1 MKIAAQLRLLT
12 LVNSTC
18 LLLVIALTA
27 FQLNTLRETFNSY
40 EHSQAMMYRLAEI
53 KAAVLTVSR
62 ADLMSPTTDKLLVDT
77 DAVVRKGW
85 AEIQPQLL
93 PAERDKTAQTVVA
106 NWDSYLKNFQ
116 NALKISST
124 NPQDALSIPDQ
135 IYNMHLQPLSA
146 AIDELSASQQV
157 VAGAKKVEIEAD
169 IGRLLWV
176 VLTPLLFAGVVI
188 VGFQSRF
195 GYRLRLRVA
204 AMSEV
209 AVQLRQ
215 GDLSRRL
222 PADNGDEISDLARA
236 INDFVAALE
245 GILRDVQGSAKTVRN
260 NAQGISGKA
269 HLVTDKTR
277 EQSEDLQ
284 EVSGSVDQIREA
296 INEVSANVSSVA
308 DSTFSAAELG
318 RDAALIGR
326 DTTERLAQLDTT
338 VADAAGRIREL
349 VESIAQIGEVS
360 AFIKEIAGQTNL
372 LALNAAIEA
381 ARAGEQ
387 GRGFAVVADE
397 VRKLSENTTRSTVRI
412 TELLDGVHAAAS
424 ETERT
429 ISHAREAASAGVGK
443 GQEMAGMLRQIDDVV
458 AGISDSM
465 QQIAAATEEQS
476 AATHLIGS
484 NIEVVTGIAEE
495 TMQSMM
501 ATDADI
507 SLLVDVADQ
516 MEKAVS
522 RFHLSAA

>member
-12 LVNSTC
+12 IVNSTC

-27 FQLNTLRETFNSY
+27 FQLDSLRVSFLSY
-40 EHSQAMMYRLAEI
+40 ERNQAMMYRLAEI
-53 KAAVLTVSR
+53 KAAVLTASR
-62 ADLMSPTTDKLLVDT
+62 ADLMSPDTAKLLDDT
-77 DAVVRKGW
+77 DVVLRKGW
-85 AEIQPQLL
+85 AEIQPQLS
-93 PAERDKTAQTVVA
+93 AADRDKATPAVQA
-106 NWDSYLKNFQ
+106 NWDSYLKNFR
-116 NALKISST
+116 NALQISTT

-135 IYNMHLQPLSA
+135 IYGLHLLPLTA
-146 AIDELSASQQV
+146 ELDRLSASQQV
-157 VAGAKKVEIEAD
+157 VATARKEEIEAD

-195 GYRLRLRVA
+195 GHRLKQRVA
-204 AMSEV
+204 AMGEV

-222 PADNGDEISDLARA
+222 PAANADEISDLARA
-236 INDFVAALE
+236 INEFIAALE
-245 GILRDVQGSAKTVRN
+245 ETLHEVQSSAATVRSN
-260 NAQGISGKA
+260 TQRISGKA
-269 HLVTDKTR
+269 NAVTGQTR

-284 EVSGSVDQIREA
+284 EVSGSVDQIRQA
-296 INEVSANVSSVA
+296 INEVAASVSSVA
-308 DSTFSAAELG
+308 DATFEAANLG
-318 RDAALIGR
+318 RDATLIGN
-326 DTTERLAQLDTT
+326 DTTARLAQLDST
-338 VADAAGRIREL
+338 VADAAKQIRDL
-349 VESIAQIGEVS
+349 VQSIAQIGEVS

-381 ARAGEQ
+381 ARAGEH

-412 TELLDGVHAAAS
+412 TELLDAVHLAAGQ
-424 ETERT
+424 TEQT
-429 ISHAREAASAGVGK
+429 IDEARQAANDGLGK
-443 GQEMAGMLRQIDDVV
+443 GQEMATMLGQIDSLV

-484 NIEVVTGIAEE
+484 NIEVVSRIADE
-495 TMQSMM
+495 TLQSMT

-507 SLLVDVADQ
+507 SLLVDVADR
-516 MEKAVS
+516 MEQAVG
-522 RFHLSAA
+522 RFSLSAA